1 MANKKIT
8 ALTAITA
15 LDVADVLPVA
25 DVSIP
30 ETKKITAANLWLGGF
45 NAHKDIDGTF
55 AANSDLVFPT
65 QKAVKTYVDT
75 TSAAVISNTA
85 YDATSWNNVTT
96 IAPSKD
102 SVRDKIESLSSTIST
117 IEYEWT
123 ALTAFTATPASTSTI
138 TTTSDLSSVIVPGTP
153 LKYVISST
161 TYYGICTAITTDTI
175 TIAGAPLST
184 TISSLYYGNK
194 SRVRQLDIVVN
205 GFYEDASNTTLIATD
220 VGGQLVWNMGTAY
233 CVMFKAYSR
242 INDGSN
248 DGTVQVTVGGND
260 VCSTAAGLTLAA
272 DATWYTTVVDITPAN
287 CETAYGEV
295 IELDVT
301 KGTGGDAQD
310 LSVSMVF
317 VLT

>member
-1 MANKKIT
+1 
-8 ALTAITA
+8 
-15 LDVADVLPVA
+15 
-25 DVSIP
+25 
-30 ETKKITAANLWLGGF
+30 
-45 NAHKDIDGTF
+45 
-55 AANSDLVFPT
+55 
-65 QKAVKTYVDT
+65 
-75 TSAAVISNTA
+75 
-85 YDATSWNNVTT
+85 
-96 IAPSKD
+96 
-102 SVRDKIESLSSTIST
+102 
-117 IEYEWT
+117 
-123 ALTAFTATPASTSTI
+123 
-138 TTTSDLSSVIVPGTP
+138 
-153 LKYVISST
+153 
-161 TYYGICTAITTDTI
+161 
-175 TIAGAPLST
+175 
-184 TISSLYYGNK
+184 
-194 SRVRQLDIVVN
+194 LDIVVN